1 MPDIIHLLPDSVANQ
16 IAAGE
21 VIQRPASLIKE
32 LVENSVDSGST
43 EIKIIIKEAGKT
55 LVQVIDNGC
64 GMSDTDARL
73 AFERHAT
80 SKINK
85 AEDLFLIRT
94 MGFRGEALASIA
106 AVAQVELKTRKQED
120 ELGTHI
126 IIAGSVVESQT
137 PASCPAGTNIIVKNL
152 FFNIPARRKFLK
164 TNSTEL
170 RHIIVE
176 FQRIALTL
184 PEIAFSLYHNDSEI
198 YNLPEVSSLPQ
209 RISGIYGRG
218 ILPNLIP
225 VKTETTIVNIKGYI
239 GKPEFARKTYGEQYL
254 FVNHRFMRHPYFHKA
269 IMEAYKEILPPE
281 TVPSY
286 FLYFEINPE
295 SIDINIHPTKTEIK
309 FEDERAIWQILHAS
323 IREALGKF
331 NIVPSLDFN
340 TEGVIDIPVLRK
352 GQEADPP
359 KVHYDPTYNPFE
371 RNQSSNAF
379 TNPNQP
385 SPLEKSNLE
394 NWDRMYSGLEKENSL
409 PKEAPIPGTSDQ
421 GTLPIQETGI
431 HIFQFKNKY
440 ILTPVKSGLMIIDQK
455 RAHEKILFENYL
467 NLIKTEKAPVQQSLF
482 PESIELNPDDY
493 VLLKEILDDLNHLG
507 FDINDLGN
515 RSVIINGYP
524 PETDG
529 GRMPEI
535 IDSILEK
542 YKTTASD
549 LIQDRTEKIAVSLA
563 KTAAIPYGKQL
574 STEEMRNF
582 IDQLFAC
589 STPNY
594 SPTGKI
600 IVSIIDLDE
609 FEKRFQ

>member
-32 LVENSVDSGST
+32 LVENSVDSGSS

-64 GMSDTDARL
+64 GMSETDARL

-80 SKINK
+80 SKIQK

-120 ELGTHI
+120 DLGTHI
-126 IIAGSVVESQT
+126 IIAGSVVENQE
-137 PASCPAGTNIIVKNL
+137 PVSCPAGTNIIVKNL

-184 PEIAFSLYHNDSEI
+184 PKIAFSLYHNDSEI
-198 YNLPEVSSLPQ
+198 YNLPEVTSLPQ

-281 TVPSY
+281 TIPSY

-340 TEGVIDIPVLRK
+340 TEGSIDIPVMRK
-352 GQEADPP
+352 DQEADPP
-359 KVHYDPTYNPFE
+359 KVNYDPTFNPFE
-371 RNQSSNAF
+371 SNNESKPYPRQNQD
-379 TNPNQP
+379 
-385 SPLEKSNLE
+385 SPLEKSNLK
-394 NWDRMYSGLEKENSL
+394 NWDRLYSGLEKENSF
-409 PKEAPIPGTSDQ
+409 PGQAPTQKTSDQ
-421 GTLPIQETGI
+421 GTLPMQETGI

-455 RAHEKILFENYL
+455 RAHEKILYENYL
-467 NLIKTEKAPVQQSLF
+467 NLIKTKKAPVQQSLF
-482 PESIELNPDDY
+482 PESLELNSEDY

-524 PETDG
+524 PEIDG
-529 GRMPEI
+529 GRMQEV

-542 YKTTASD
+542 YKSTAPD
-549 LIQDRTEKIAVSLA
+549 IIQDRTEKIAVSLA

-574 STEEMRNF
+574 SPEEMRNF

-589 STPNY
+589 SSPNY
-594 SPTGKI
+594 SPTGRI
-600 IVSIIDLDE
+600 IVSIIKLDE

>member
-1 MPDIIHLLPDSVANQ
+1 MPDIIHLLTDSVANQ

-21 VIQRPASLIKE
+21 VIQRPASIIKE
-32 LVENSVDSGST
+32 LVENAVDSGSS
-43 EIKIIIKEAGKT
+43 EIKIIIKEAGKS

-64 GMSDTDARL
+64 GMSDTDARM

-80 SKINK
+80 SKISK

-106 AVAQVELKTRKQED
+106 AIAQVELKTRKEED
-120 ELGTHI
+120 EVGTHI
-126 IIAGSVVESQT
+126 RIAGSNVESQS
-137 PASCPAGTNIIVKNL
+137 PVSCPAGTNITVKNL

-164 TNSTEL
+164 TNATEL

-184 PEIAFSLYHNDSEI
+184 PGISFSLYHNDSEI
-198 YNLPEVSSLPQ
+198 YNLPEVPSLPQ

-225 VKTETTIVNIKGYI
+225 VKTETSIVAIKGYI

-269 IMEAYKEILPPE
+269 VTEAYHEILPPE
-281 TVPSY
+281 TIPSY
-286 FLYFEINPE
+286 FLYFEIDPGH
-295 SIDINIHPTKTEIK
+295 IDINIHPTKTEIK

-340 TEGVIDIPVLRK
+340 TEGTIDIPVLRK
-352 GQEADPP
+352 GQEADIP
-359 KVHYDPTYNPFE
+359 KIEYNSSFNPFE
-371 RNQSSNAF
+371 NQNAAYAYQAR
-379 TNPNQP
+379 T
-385 SPLEKSNLE
+385 SPLERENLT
-394 NWDRMYSGLEKENSL
+394 NWDQLYSGLEKTI
-409 PKEAPIPGTSDQ
+409 PAPQDVEGGEFPADQ
-421 GTLPIQETGI
+421 GNLALKETNVQ
-431 HIFQFKNKY
+431 IFQFKAKY

-455 RAHEKILFENYL
+455 RAHEKILYENYL
-467 NLIKTEKAPVQQSLF
+467 NLIKTGKAHIQQSLF
-482 PESIELNPDDY
+482 PESIELNQEDY
-493 VLLKEILDDLNHLG
+493 ILLKEIMEDLNHLG

-515 RSVIINGYP
+515 RSVIVNGYP
-524 PETDG
+524 TEVDERNIPEL
-529 GRMPEI
+529 
-535 IDSILEK
+535 IDSILEQ

-549 LIQDRTEKIAVSLA
+549 LIKKHSEKTAISLA
-563 KTAAIPYGKQL
+563 KTAAIPYGKL
-574 STEEMRNF
+574 LNIEEMRNF

-589 STPNY
+589 SAPNY
-594 SPTGKI
+594 TPTGKTI
-600 IVSIIDLDE
+600 ISMISLEE
-609 FEKRFQ
+609 FEKRFK

>member
-43 EIKIIIKEAGKT
+43 EIKIVIKEAGKT
-55 LVQVIDNGC
+55 LAQVIDNGC

-120 ELGTHI
+120 EVGTHI

-137 PASCPAGTNIIVKNL
+137 PVSCPAGTNIIVKNL

-184 PEIAFSLYHNDSEI
+184 PEVAFSLYHNDSEI

-340 TEGVIDIPVLRK
+340 TEGVIDIPVMRK

-359 KVHYDPTYNPFE
+359 KVHYNPTFNPFE
-371 RNQSSNAF
+371 RSQSSNAF
-379 TNPNQP
+379 SHPNQP
-385 SPLEKSNLE
+385 SSLEKNNLK
-394 NWDRMYSGLEKENSL
+394 NWDLIYSGLEKENSL
-409 PKEAPIPGTSDQ
+409 PEEVPAAGTSDQ
-421 GTLPIQETGI
+421 GTLPMQETGI

-455 RAHEKILFENYL
+455 RAHEKILYENYL
-467 NLIKTEKAPVQQSLF
+467 NLIKTKKAPVQQSLF
-482 PESIELNPDDY
+482 PESIELNPEDY

-524 PETDG
+524 PEIDG

-574 STEEMRNF
+574 SPEEMRNF